1 MVNMNQHLSVRKCA
15 CARARPAGQRM
26 ELRDS
31 TDSTPD
37 CAINRTRRHA
47 LGVFSGALLCALF
60 PAAATYAQQPA
71 KKEHVFKGKVEKV
84 DEKARML
91 TVNSENVP
99 GWMPAMTMVY
109 KVDKEAVLK
118 SIKPGAQI
126 TATVYDGDFATL
138 YNIKVVRAAPAAPKK

>member
-1 MVNMNQHLSVRKCA
+1 MVDMRQYLRVRQSA
-15 CARARPAGQRM
+15 CELTRAVTPRR
-26 ELRDS
+26 ELRG
-31 TDSTPD
+31 
-37 CAINRTRRHA
+37 AIGSAIDNTMNRTRRHA
-47 LGVFSGALLCALF
+47 LGAFAGALLCALF
-60 PAAATYAQQPA
+60 PAAYAQQPA
-71 KKEHVFKGKVEKV
+71 KKGHVFKGKVEKV
-84 DEKARML
+84 DEKAKML

-118 SIKPGAQI
+118 GIKPGARI